1 MMNIAMI
8 GFGNAVVNYHL
19 PYLAGREGIK
29 VKTIFRREED
39 RVGDMEREAYYPD
52 IAFTSDLNAVLSD
65 LDIELIV
72 VATHVDSHFEYA
84 RLALE
89 HGKHVL
95 VEKPFASTSGEARRI
110 FELAERKNLIAMAN
124 QNRRFDGDFLTLKK
138 VMESGKLGHIV
149 EIQSHYDYF
158 RPAWVKPGFTMLHGL
173 AVHPIDQLIS
183 LFGRADRI
191 DYDVRSLAYPGESDD
206 YVDIDFR
213 YGKAKMT
220 VKCSMLVSIE
230 HPKFVVH
237 GDRGSF
243 VKYSSGH
250 QHKNEHGPTVVS
262 FEPEDEANWGTLRY
276 VDDDGNSRT
285 EKVPSEVT
293 DYGILYEQLLVAI
306 RHGTDKPVKDDEVL
320 YVLDILQ
327 QGVKVAKQAQA

>member
-95 VEKPFASTSGEARRI
+95 VEKPLPPPREKRAVFLS
-110 FELAERKNLIAMAN
+110 L
-124 QNRRFDGDFLTLKK
+124 QN
-138 VMESGKLGHIV
+138 GK
-149 EIQSHYDYF
+149 
-158 RPAWVKPGFTMLHGL
+158 T
-173 AVHPIDQLIS
+173 
-183 LFGRADRI
+183 
-191 DYDVRSLAYPGESDD
+191 
-206 YVDIDFR
+206 
-213 YGKAKMT
+213 
-220 VKCSMLVSIE
+220 
-230 HPKFVVH
+230 
-237 GDRGSF
+237 
-243 VKYSSGH
+243 
-250 QHKNEHGPTVVS
+250 
-262 FEPEDEANWGTLRY
+262 
-276 VDDDGNSRT
+276 
-285 EKVPSEVT
+285 
-293 DYGILYEQLLVAI
+293 
-306 RHGTDKPVKDDEVL
+306 
-320 YVLDILQ
+320 
-327 QGVKVAKQAQA
+327 